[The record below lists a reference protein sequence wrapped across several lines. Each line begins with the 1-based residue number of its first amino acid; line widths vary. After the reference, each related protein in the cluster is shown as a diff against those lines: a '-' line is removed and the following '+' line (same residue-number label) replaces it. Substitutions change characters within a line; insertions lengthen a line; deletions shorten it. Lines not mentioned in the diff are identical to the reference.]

1 MNVVAPD
8 GTLVTDVPEGTT
20 KAQFLERW
28 QRGGGKMPEA
38 AAEPTPTAMAVPTG
52 IAKGASA
59 LAGFPGDMMSLLQ
72 QVLPSTQLEYGAHLP
87 TTKEIREGVGNL
99 TGMSLPKQT
108 TTTGKYLESGT
119 EGLVSSLLPP
129 ITKAG
134 AVVGTLAGLGGE
146 AGEQALGSSEGRL
159 AGAALPIGIASW
171 MAGRKPAAVKTLQD
185 TIEGIGPEEIKRAQ
199 AVSDEI
205 FKQTGTRPS
214 LTQVLQSQ
222 AGTETP
228 LSSYSRAIRAS
239 PQGNELRDAYAAA
252 DAKSR
257 EMVSDFG
264 GSVSGQDLSA
274 AKEDILRDVV
284 NKAPKTSV
292 VAKLAGPGDIYEKAG
307 AVFGNPS
314 RYSPADVGTLADSLN
329 LVDPKAFPLLYKQ
342 WAMGHIGK
350 ALESSGGR
358 LVPGSG
364 ADAAEAIAGI
374 VGSPQ
379 RAQFD
384 AAMRGI
390 ARAKGI
396 DPDQYATV
404 AAKFMDAARTLGTEQ
419 GAISVSH
426 GLEEGSKS
434 WLSSGLRAFG
444 IYAPF
449 RGIGTSIERA
459 TQRRVMERLT
469 DALTSDEGAKILM
482 SIGSTG
488 MTSRRMNAVVRALVM
503 GDVQMQDVASQTP

>member
-1 MNVVAPD
+1 MNVIAPD
-8 GTLVTDVPEGTT
+8 GTLITDVPDGTT
-20 KAQFLERW
+20 KEQFLARW
-28 QRGGGKMPEA
+28 KGGGGKMPEA
-38 AAEPTPTAMAVPTG
+38 APEAVPTAMAVPTG
-52 IAKGASA
+52 IAKGVSA
-59 LAGFPGDMMSLLQ
+59 LAGFPGDMASFLRQ
-72 QVLPSTQLEYGAHLP
+72 ALPSVQLEQSAILP
-87 TTKEIREGVGNL
+87 TTQQIREVVGNM
-99 TGMSLPKQT
+99 TGISLPKQT
-108 TTTGKYLESGT
+108 STAGKYLESGT
-119 EGLVSSLLPP
+119 EGLVSGLLPP
-129 ITKAG
+129 ISKAG
-134 AVVGTLAGLGGE
+134 AIVGGLAGLGGE
-146 AGEQALGSSEGRL
+146 AGEQMLGSGEGRL
-159 AGAALPIGIASW
+159 AGAALPIGVAAW

-205 FKQTGTRPS
+205 FKQTGVRPS

-257 EMVSDFG
+257 QMVSDFG
-264 GSVSGQDLSA
+264 SSVSGQDISA
-274 AKEDILRDVV
+274 AKEDLLRGVV
-284 NKAPKTSV
+284 GKAPKTSV
-292 VAKLAGPGDIYEKAG
+292 VSKVAGPGDIYEKAG

-314 RYSPADVGTLADSLN
+314 RYSPSDVSTLADSLN

-374 VGSPQ
+374 EGSPQ

-390 ARAKGI
+390 AKAKGI

-404 AAKFMDAARTLGTEQ
+404 ATKFMDAARTLGSEQ
-419 GAISVSH
+419 GAIQVTH
-426 GLEEGSKS
+426 GLQEGSQS
-434 WLSSGLRAFG
+434 WMTSMLKAFG

-449 RGIGTSIERA
+449 RGIGAGIERA
-459 TQRRVMERLT
+459 TQRRVMEKLT

-482 SIGSTG
+482 KIGGTG
-488 MTSRRMNAVVRALVM
+488 MTSRRMNAVFRALVM